1 MKLSHNIQ
9 RQLSNTTFI
18 TIKKKLEAMRIKAI
32 STTARVEVKIWR
44 QKLRTT
50 KIRKRESSSQM
61 IKNVLTEKGWATQK
75 NIWLLVM
82 SHRWRLSHFFNHL
95 ALPLSQ
101 YVQYC
106 FKLLYLSKLL
116 VLWSDFLSS
125 PNQWQEEWLV
135 QYLWEKG
142 KLPIKK
148 TVASSPCGE
157 KETLIK
163 KLNKIQW
170 ILWT

>member
-82 SHRWRLSHFFNHL
+82 SHRWRLSHFLTIWPSHSVNMYST
-95 ALPLSQ
+95 ALN
-101 YVQYC
+101 YC
-106 FKLLYLSKLL
+106 TWASCWYCDLI
-116 VLWSDFLSS
+116 SS
-125 PNQWQEEWLV
+125 PVPISGKKNDLFSTCEER
-135 QYLWEKG
+135 Q
-142 KLPIKK
+142 ITNKK
-148 TVASSPCGE
+148 TVASTPCWE

-170 ILWT
+170 ILWA

>member
-1 MKLSHNIQ
+1 
-9 RQLSNTTFI
+9 
-18 TIKKKLEAMRIKAI
+18 MRIKAI

-82 SHRWRLSHFFNHL
+82 SHRWRLSHFLTIWPSHSVNMYST
-95 ALPLSQ
+95 ALN
-101 YVQYC
+101 YC
-106 FKLLYLSKLL
+106 TWASCWYCDLI
-116 VLWSDFLSS
+116 SS
-125 PNQWQEEWLV
+125 PVPISGKKNDLFNTCEKKANYQQKNSCFNS
-135 QYLWEKG
+135 LW
-142 KLPIKK
+142 
-148 TVASSPCGE
+148 GE
-157 KETLIK
+157 RDINP